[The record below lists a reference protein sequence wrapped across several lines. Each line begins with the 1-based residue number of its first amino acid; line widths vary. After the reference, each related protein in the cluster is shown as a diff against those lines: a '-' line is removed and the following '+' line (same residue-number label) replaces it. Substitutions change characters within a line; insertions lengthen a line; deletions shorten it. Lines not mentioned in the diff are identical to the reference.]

1 MDSVVEVGRIRFEV
15 SSVSEVGWLS
25 SVGGVPVGGVPVG
38 GVSVG
43 GVPVG
48 GVSVG
53 GVPVEGVPVE
63 GVPVEGVPVEGVSVE
78 GGVPVDVV
86 GVVTSEVLLPEME
99 VTIIIRDE

>member
-25 SVGGVPVGGVPVG
+25 SVGGV
-38 GVSVG
+38 S
-43 GVPVG
+43 
-48 GVSVG
+48 
-53 GVPVEGVPVE
+53 VEGVPVE
-63 GVPVEGVPVEGVSVE
+63 GVPVES
-78 GGVPVDVV
+78 GVPVDVV